1 METNDLDKNSSMADR
16 NLSTPSLRRSF
27 FSRENLA
34 CPPDAPLFSQDLN
47 DYELQTVIG
56 YGSSAVV
63 YQGLYKPLNRKV
75 AVKEIDLDS
84 FESNQ
89 IGELRRETQVM
100 SLCRHPNVLRVF
112 ASFVSGSKLY
122 IITPLLSGGSCLDI
136 MRIAHPDGFEEV
148 TVSTILRQVLMG
160 LEYLHKNGNIHRD
173 IKAGNVLIDDDG
185 TVLLGD
191 LGVTASLEVDRT
203 SSRKTFVGTPSW
215 MAPEVM
221 KQEPYDFKADIWSF
235 GILALELA
243 KGEAPFAKY
252 PPIKILML
260 IINNEPPFLDRDSTK
275 HKYSKHFKEMIELC
289 LQKDPNKRPTAEKLL
304 HHHFFRQSKRK
315 QYLINN
321 LISLIPPVYQRE
333 HQQHP
338 KPKHDNAQSDS
349 WDFSDK
355 NKLTSEKPNPVVE
368 DEKLDKSEIDSSNPT
383 SPTLNAQQPVKKSRF
398 IVDRQDSLSAKSKEA
413 AMSDVEEK
421 KKGRFS
427 VSEKVDDKQ
436 PKATRFEDSI
446 SRDRES
452 LNREQIS
459 PNLTGKRGRFEV
471 TNIPDTDF
479 VSPTANNQQST
490 KLARNTSNGSLGN
503 LTNTM
508 NSMNRVK
515 SEESI
520 YIPIQKDT
528 LDRLTIQLE
537 ALARQNEYQ
546 TRMLN
551 FVMDKLSSTS
561 PTESGLATPML
572 PRHSFVYLYT
582 NIVRYEVSHKAAC
595 QAQ

>member
-1 METNDLDKNSSMADR
+1 MDQNSLDR
-16 NLSTPSLRRSF
+16 NNSTPSLRRSF

-34 CPPDAPLFSQDLN
+34 FPTDQPQFTQDLK
-47 DYELQTVIG
+47 DYELQTIIG
-56 YGSSAVV
+56 YGSSAIV
-63 YQGLYKPLNRKV
+63 YQSIYKPLNRKV
-75 AVKEIDLDS
+75 AVKEIDLDA

-100 SLCRHPNVLRVF
+100 ALCRNPNVLRVF
-112 ASFVSGSKLY
+112 ASFVTGSKLY

-148 TVSTILRQVLMG
+148 TIATILRQVLMG
-160 LEYLHKNGNIHRD
+160 LEYLHKNGHIHRD

-191 LGVTASLEVDRT
+191 LGVTASLEVDRS
-203 SSRKTFVGTPSW
+203 SSRKTFVGTPCW

-221 KQEPYDFKADIWSF
+221 QQQPYDFKADIWSF

-243 KGEAPFAKY
+243 YGQAPFAKY
-252 PPIKILML
+252 PPIKVVML
-260 IINNEPPFLDRDSTK
+260 TISNNPPVLDRDATK

-289 LQKDPNKRPTAEKLL
+289 LQKDPSKRQTAEKLL
-304 HHHFFRQSKRK
+304 HHHFFRQAKRK

-333 HQQHP
+333 HQQ
-338 KPKHDNAQSDS
+338 QSRVTNQNEQGLS
-349 WDFSDK
+349 WDFG
-355 NKLTSEKPNPVVE
+355 NKLTSEKDPPA
-368 DEKLDKSEIDSSNPT
+368 PT
-383 SPTLNAQQPVKKSRF
+383 STTTTLDRDKDGVDTTTPSSPNLVPATPKKSRF
-398 IVDRQDSLSAKSKEA
+398 IVDRQDSLSAKTKEA
-413 AMSDVEEK
+413 ATQDVEER

-427 VSEKVDDKQ
+427 VSEKIDDVNKSN
-436 PKATRFEDSI
+436 KTSRFDLTDKESTSI
-446 SRDRES
+446 QSS
-452 LNREQIS
+452 PTSNTAIS
-459 PNLTGKRGRFEV
+459 SANIGKRGRFEV
-471 TNIPDTDF
+471 
-479 VSPTANNQQST
+479 SNNQEGMEQQQVSQQQQQLQQAT
-490 KLARNTSNGSLGN
+490 AIARNTSNGSIGN
-503 LTNTM
+503 LTAPSLIN

-520 YIPIQKDT
+520 NVPIQKDA

-551 FVMDKLSSTS
+551 FVMDKLSATN
-561 PTESGLATPML
+561 PQMESGMNTPHPSL
-572 PRHSFVYLYT
+572 PRQSFM
-582 NIVRYEVSHKAAC
+582 
-595 QAQ
+595 